1 MANLLLRL
9 LWAGVVAAALWFLFR
24 GLWANVYIEPT
35 GDALA
40 EARRGRQVVLLASIG
55 LSLAAL
61 ASFTL
66 LRQPK
71 VVGVALLAPV
81 VICGGLLLILP
92 DTLLPQIAVLVAY
105 PIAFAGLCW
114 GLVSTSRRPEES

>member
-1 MANLLLRL
+1 MANLLLKL
-9 LWAGVVAAALWFLFR
+9 LWASVVAAALWFLFR
-24 GLWANVYIEPT
+24 GLWANVYFEPT

-40 EARRGRQVVLLASIG
+40 EARRGQQVVLLASIG
-55 LSLAAL
+55 LSCAAL
-61 ASFTL
+61 ASWTL

-71 VVGVALLAPV
+71 VVAVALLAPV

-92 DTLLPQIAVLVAY
+92 GTLLPQIAVLVAY

-114 GLVSTSRRPEES
+114 GLVSASRRPEES